1 MMFFSAASCT
11 QRGDAGSQRM
21 TINYNFTDVVSL
33 KIKFTTKC
41 ENLPLT
47 LHRETWRWQ
56 STRQHN

>member
-33 KIKFTTKC
+33 KKNSQRSVKI
-41 ENLPLT
+41 
-47 LHRETWRWQ
+47 WRWQ